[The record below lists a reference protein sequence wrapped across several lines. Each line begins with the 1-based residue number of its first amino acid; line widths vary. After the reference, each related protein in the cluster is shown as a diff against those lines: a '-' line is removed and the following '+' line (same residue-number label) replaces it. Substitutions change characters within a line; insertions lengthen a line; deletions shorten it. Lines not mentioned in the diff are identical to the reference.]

1 MMPPYSC
8 VQSQHASTN
17 FSRPISRRET
27 PSLFSFLSTLVCVAM
42 PAWSV
47 PRIQRVEAPRMR
59 LCRMIVS
66 WIVSSRAWPMCSMPV
81 TFGGGMVTV
90 QSPTPGLRR

>member
-1 MMPPYSC
+1 M
-8 VQSQHASTN
+8 N

-27 PSLFSFLSTLVCVAM
+27 PSAASFLSTLVCVAM

-47 PRIQRVEAPRMR
+47 PKIQRVERPRMR
-59 LCRMIVS
+59 MKRTNVS
-66 WIVSSRAWPMCSMPV
+66 WMVSSIAWPICSLPV

-90 QSPTPGLRR
+90 QSPTPFERL